1 VPTRTLLGIAVAVT
15 LTAAPGAAAAGRQ
28 RFYVPPG
35 SLGAALSQFA
45 QQAQIDIGGID
56 AGVSRIASPGLTG
69 KMSVNAALDR
79 LLANTPFVARMV
91 APDTW
96 RLVRRAPPPP
106 PPVQV
111 ARATLPSPRAPV
123 APVDVGTG
131 DIVVRGAKR
140 EISLALYPGS
150 VTVIPMGDEAWG
162 ADGGDGQ
169 AFLLRQTPMLQST
182 ELGSG
187 RNKLFIRGVAD
198 SSFTGPTQATAGTYF
213 GDVRTGYNGPDP
225 NLNLYDL
232 DRVEILEGPQ
242 GALYG
247 AGSIGGIIRLAP
259 RPPSLDGA
267 AGSVDMGTSTTSHGA
282 LGYDLAAMLNLTPWQ
297 DHGAF
302 RLVAYRNVQGGYI
315 DDPGRRLSNI
325 NGSSEVGG
333 RASIR
338 VRPVY
343 NLTIDASGII
353 QKDRQSDLQYALL
366 EDPPLTR
373 RSAIAQPFKDN
384 YKLGRLVI
392 TKTWDSGLSLVSA
405 TGRVIHQTD
414 QRYDATRPGFPQP
427 VAYDEH
433 NTIKLTTQEVR
444 LSRDLSE
451 GRSWLIGASYVHDV
465 TGKDRQFGFLATPR
479 DLIGVT
485 NRTEEQSVFGST
497 TQRLGSALSITAGA
511 RYTHARMDGD
521 PSTVTRSPFIRGR
534 SSSRVDPEVALSLR
548 LTPSLT
554 LFSQY
559 QQGFRTGGLA
569 VAPGAGRVATFED
582 DKIKVGELG
591 LRLVRHGA
599 TGIAAVGSVSYARWN
614 DIQADLVAMNGFPYT
629 ANVGN
634 GSILS
639 FEGSFDWI
647 PIVGLKLT
655 GAVFINRS
663 RLVDPAP
670 DFVSSGSR
678 PLPDTPNTS
687 ATMAAAW
694 THRLHWGNLALE
706 ANARYVGASRLGVGP
721 VLDLPYGKYWQTGA
735 AAKLGL
741 KPFAL
746 SLTVDNLLNTR
757 GNRFAIGNP
766 FGVAFR
772 DEITPLRPR
781 TFRLGIK
788 RSF

>member
-1 VPTRTLLGIAVAVT
+1 MSVD
-15 LTAAPGAAAAGRQ
+15 
-28 RFYVPPG
+28 
-35 SLGAALSQFA
+35 AALA
-45 QQAQIDIGGID
+45 
-56 AGVSRIASPGLTG
+56 
-69 KMSVNAALDR
+69 R
-79 LLANTPFVARMV
+79 LLASTPFTARMV
-91 APDTW
+91 APATY
-96 RLVRRAPPPP
+96 RLVRRPPPAPPPRSRSVEREP
-106 PPVQV
+106 
-111 ARATLPSPRAPV
+111 LPSRLTPTPI
-123 APVDVGTG
+123 DIGSG

-150 VTVIPMGDEAWG
+150 VTVIPMGDDAWG

-169 AFLLRQTPMLQST
+169 SFLLRQTPMLQST

-247 AGSIGGIIRLAP
+247 AGSIGGIIRLSP

-267 AGSVDMGTSTTSHGA
+267 TGSIDMGTTATSHGA
-282 LGYDLAAMLNLTPWQ
+282 IGYDLAAMLNLAPWE
-297 DHGAF
+297 DHGAI
-302 RLVAYRNVQGGYI
+302 RLVGYRNVQGGYI
-315 DDPGRRLSNI
+315 DDPGRGLSNI

-333 RASIR
+333 RVSIR
-338 VRPVY
+338 LRPIY
-343 NLTIDASGII
+343 SLTIDASGII
-353 QKDRQSDLQYALL
+353 QKDRQSDLQYALI

-373 RSAIAQPFKDN
+373 RSAIPQPFKDN

-414 QRYDATRPGFPQP
+414 QRYDATRPGFPMP

-444 LSRDLSE
+444 LSRELSN

-465 TGKDRQFGFLATPR
+465 TGKDRQYGFLATPR

-485 NRTEEQSVFGST
+485 NRTEEQSVFASS
-497 TQRLGSALSITAGA
+497 TQRLGPALSITGGV

-548 LTPSLT
+548 LARNLT

-569 VAPGAGRVATFED
+569 VAPGAGRVATYED
-582 DKIKVGELG
+582 DKIKVGEIG
-591 LRLVRHGA
+591 LRLVRRGA
-599 TGIAAVGSVSYARWN
+599 TGLAAVGSVSYARWN
-614 DIQADLVAMNGFPYT
+614 DIQADLVSLGGFPYT

-634 GSILS
+634 GRILS

-655 GAVFINRS
+655 GAVFVNRS
-663 RLVDPAP
+663 RLVDPLP
-670 DFVSSGSR
+670 GFVASGSR
-678 PLPDTPNTS
+678 PLPDTPGAS
-687 ATMAAAW
+687 ATMAAVW
-694 THRLHWGNLALE
+694 SHKLHWGDLGLE

-721 VLDLPYGKYWQTGA
+721 VLDLPYGRYWQTGA

-741 KPFAL
+741 KPFTL
-746 SLTVDNLLNTR
+746 SLTVDNILNTR

>member
-1 VPTRTLLGIAVAVT
+1 
-15 LTAAPGAAAAGRQ
+15 
-28 RFYVPPG
+28 
-35 SLGAALSQFA
+35 
-45 QQAQIDIGGID
+45 
-56 AGVSRIASPGLTG
+56 
-69 KMSVNAALDR
+69 MSVDAALDR
-79 LLANTPFVARMV
+79 LLANTPLMAKMV
-91 APDTW
+91 APDTY
-96 RLVRRAPPPP
+96 RLVRRPPLSPPPP
-106 PPVQV
+106 PP
-111 ARATLPSPRAPV
+111 PRQIAHAALLSAAPT
-123 APVDVGTG
+123 PIDIGSG
-131 DIVVRGAKR
+131 EIVVRGAKR

-150 VTVIPMGDEAWG
+150 VTVIPMGDDAWG

-247 AGSIGGIIRLAP
+247 AGSIGGIIRLSP
-259 RPPSLDGA
+259 RPPTLDGT
-267 AGSVDMGTSTTSHGA
+267 AGSIDMGTSTTAHGA
-282 LGYDLAAMLNLTPWQ
+282 IGYDLAAMLNLTPWD

-302 RLVAYRNVQGGYI
+302 RLVGYRNVQGGYI
-315 DDPGRRLSNI
+315 NDPSRHISNI
-325 NGSSEVGG
+325 NGASEVGG
-333 RASIR
+333 RVSIR

-343 NLTIDASGII
+343 NLTIDVSGII
-353 QKDRQSDLQYALL
+353 QKDRQSDLQYALI

-373 RSAIAQPFKDN
+373 HSAIPQPFKDN

-392 TKTWDSGLSLVSA
+392 TKTWDSGLSLISA
-405 TGRVIHQTD
+405 TGRVLHQTD
-414 QRYDATRPGFPQP
+414 QRYDATRPGFPMP
-427 VAYDEH
+427 IAYDEH

-444 LSRDLSE
+444 LSRDLSS

-465 TGKDRQFGFLATPR
+465 TGKDRQYGFLATPR

-497 TQRLGSALSITAGA
+497 TQPLGSALSITAGA

-548 LTPSLT
+548 LAPSLT

-582 DKIKVGELG
+582 DKIKVGEIG

-599 TGIAAVGSVSYARWN
+599 TGLAAVGSVSYARWN
-614 DIQADLVAMNGFPYT
+614 DIQADLVSLGGFPYT

-634 GSILS
+634 GRILS
-639 FEGSFDWI
+639 FEGSFDWV
-647 PIVGLKLT
+647 PIAGLKLT
-655 GAVFINRS
+655 GALFLNRS
-663 RLVDPAP
+663 RLVDPLPGFLA
-670 DFVSSGSR
+670 SGSR

-694 THRLHWGNLALE
+694 THKLGWGNLALE

-741 KPFAL
+741 KPFTL

-766 FGVAFR
+766 FGVAYR